1 MDTEPV
7 TIEALVQTITQFAI
21 TKFMKPSLEPTTLT
35 SASFEDL
42 VREMIVRLGEDPQR
56 EGLTRTPERVH
67 RAMEYLTRGYKD
79 EPDTLLKGALYTV
92 TYDEMVIVKD
102 IEMFSL
108 CEHHLLPFF
117 GKVHVAYI
125 PNGKVIGLSK
135 IPRLVEIFSRRLQIQ
150 ERMTTQIA
158 ETIQKAIEPQGVGVV
173 IEARHLCM
181 MMRGVEKQHSS
192 AVTSS
197 MLGCFR
203 DEQETRTEFLALIRN
218 KSANGV

>member
-1 MDTEPV
+1 
-7 TIEALVQTITQFAI
+7 
-21 TKFMKPSLEPTTLT
+21 
-35 SASFEDL
+35 
-42 VREMIVRLGEDPQR
+42 
-56 EGLTRTPERVH
+56 
-67 RAMEYLTRGYKD
+67 
-79 EPDTLLKGALYTV
+79 
-92 TYDEMVIVKD
+92 MVIVKD
-102 IEMFSL
+102 IDFYSL

-117 GKVHVAYI
+117 GRCHVAYI
-125 PNGKVIGLSK
+125 PTNKVIGLSK
-135 IPRLVEIFSRRLQIQ
+135 IPRLIEIFSRRLQIQ

-158 ETIQKAIEPQGVGVV
+158 ETIQKAIQPQGVGVV

-203 DEQETRTEFLALIRN
+203 DEQETRTEFLSLIRN